1 MCSIHVYFSQNLDNT
16 LTIIYVCN
24 ASRIFQFS
32 SCLEIM
38 IYAGSKE
45 EGTSFWDCV
54 LWDGAAA
61 LSLRQS
67 FPMNEWSWV
76 IGSPALQMFMSGME
90 QMISGTCCPELQM
103 VLGEVSDLKYRQFF
117 PKDTPEWSRCSKIQ
131 AMLPYQWS

>member
-54 LWDGAAA
+54 LWGGAAA

-76 IGSPALQMFMSGME
+76 IGSPALQMFMSRME
-90 QMISGTCCPELQM
+90 QMISDTCRPELH
-103 VLGEVSDLKYRQFF
+103 SDG
-117 PKDTPEWSRCSKIQ
+117 SG
-131 AMLPYQWS
+131 